1 MKPLNL
7 NTTGCDP
14 ISSNCVIWQGP
25 DIPCIHLC
33 KGDTVSDVVFK
44 LATELCEVLDVL
56 DVSTYDLPSACFNNQ
71 ACNPS
76 DFHALIQLIIYKICC
91 LETEGDDETSCN
103 NAAGT
108 ARVSSSS
115 ERLLGDSSG
124 TCPDCYVPVA
134 KCFQYTNEFG
144 DLVESMKLDDYARTI
159 GNKVCDLVNQ
169 ITNLSYTVSDLDQRV
184 AALEEAPPPTFI
196 LPQVVPTCVL
206 TPAVPT
212 NMNIVLTTLEQQF
225 CQLVSVSGSA
235 NALSQAITKQC
246 LNLSSSP
253 ALGPSGGT
261 MSSIPGW
268 ITSANTVASSLNN
281 MWLTMC
287 DVRAAVRTIQ
297 LNCCPSGCDGIDFKL
312 QAVLNSTALTLYF
325 TGTIPTGFQECDPF
339 GSTFTVTDSL
349 GNSITTKI
357 TTTNFFNYPLGYVLN
372 IAGTPLNPAADMT
385 ISSDVCLTDP
395 STNTTCQFCVSTVV
409 KNQSVCPVLSAVPD
423 ITGTQVSVSFVP
435 IVVPASYTVELWN
448 FTFTSILAT
457 QTQYVTV
464 GGGATFNFAGLT
476 PSTTYHTRVVITV
489 GSTVTECGYATFTT
503 SPVFCL
509 PPSALVASV
518 QIPVDCPMCGPA
530 LEFSDNPT
538 IDGTY
543 VDVSSDYLL
552 QYSSGSFGDLIQFA
566 NDVSVDGT
574 VRQPISFGGR
584 TWIVTNDQTIE
595 VYSNAAVTPTL
606 DTTITPGVNGI
617 VNMVY
622 DTDLDLVFFAYN
634 DTVTGFRRIGTINP
648 STYVVTLNV
657 GPAFSIGVFFTQ
669 ELYFNPVNFE
679 KYVRVSDGNIYVLS
693 AGATGLTLEATLT
706 AVGAA
711 ALRYVVFDPVSGNAW
726 IATNDATNTEE
737 ILVVNGTTYATITT
751 LNTSV
756 PGMLV
761 YVGNVNTNAMAFYS
775 NGANSTVYVI
785 YRSLVANYNYMII
798 AYNASTY
805 AESTFLDEAVA
816 TPSILP
822 RQIFYSTVFGK
833 LTYTRSSIVDMFDP
847 SSSATD
853 YTPTLTLS
861 NAALKIHEDTVNDLM
876 VFTTNVAA
884 PTDNLLWYNVDPVN
898 AVQCTEGIVDLY
910 LGNEGPYIYN
920 QTTLSWDAL
929 ATVNAS
935 YSTPIA
941 GQFTV
946 TAIFGS
952 ASVVTAAL
960 LVSTD
965 FGFTYVPYSDTS
977 GNLYA
982 NVATWSTGRVYAN
995 PGLTWQMKVVFT
1007 TTDNCSLQSSLI

>member
-91 LETEGDDETSCN
+91 LESGDEVSCE

-115 ERLLGDSSG
+115 ERLLTDSTG
-124 TCPDCYVPVA
+124 TCPDCYVTIA

-169 ITNLSYTVSDLDQRV
+169 ITNITYTVNDLDLRV
-184 AALEEAPPPTFI
+184 TALENTPAPTIALPTVT
-196 LPQVVPTCVL
+196 PVCVIS
-206 TPAVPT
+206 PAVPID
-212 NMNIVLTTLEQQF
+212 MNIVLSALEQQF
-225 CQLVSVSGSA
+225 CALVSVTGSPNNISNSIA
-235 NALSQAITKQC
+235 KQC
-246 LNLSSSP
+246 IGLNSSD
-253 ALGPSGGT
+253 ALGPYGGT
-261 MSSIPGW
+261 MAALSGW
-268 ITSANTVASSLNN
+268 ITTANTLAASMNN
-281 MWLTMC
+281 MWLTIC
-287 DVRAAVRTIQ
+287 DLRAAVQNIKT
-297 LNCCPSGCDGIDFKL
+297 NCCPSGCDGIEINL
-312 QAVLNSTALTLYF
+312 SATLSASDLRIFMNGTLPAGF
-325 TGTIPTGFQECDPF
+325 TDCAPTGNIF
-339 GSTFTVTDSL
+339 
-349 GNSITTKI
+349 KI
-357 TTTNFFNYPLGYVLN
+357 TDGYGASISAPISVVTYINDPVGITLNLGV
-372 IAGTPLNPAADMT
+372 TPLNLLTNIT
-385 ISSDVCLTDP
+385 ISSDVCLTDG
-395 STNTTCQFCVSTVV
+395 SNTCQFCITYTVM
-409 KNQSVCPVLSAVPD
+409 NINSCPTLTVIPD
-423 ITGTQVSVSFVP
+423 PVTGTTATATFTPYFVP
-435 IVVPASYTVELWN
+435 GTYTLEVWN
-448 FTFTSILAT
+448 SDFTALVFSI
-457 QTQYVTV
+457 TQYLTTYATV
-464 GGGATFNFAGLT
+464 SLTISGLT
-476 PSTTYHTRVVITV
+476 PGTTYQTRLVIDA
-489 GSTVTECGYATFTT
+489 GGNVTNCPYATFTT
-503 SPVFCL
+503 NPALCL
-509 PPSALVASV
+509 PPSAVAAAV

-657 GPAFSIGVFFTQ
+657 GPTFSAGVFFIQ

-679 KYVRVSDGNIYVLS
+679 KYVRVSDGAIYVLS

-706 AVGAA
+706 AAGAA

-833 LTYTRSSIVDMFDP
+833 VTYTRSSIVDMFDP

-876 VFTTNVAA
+876 VFTTNVAS